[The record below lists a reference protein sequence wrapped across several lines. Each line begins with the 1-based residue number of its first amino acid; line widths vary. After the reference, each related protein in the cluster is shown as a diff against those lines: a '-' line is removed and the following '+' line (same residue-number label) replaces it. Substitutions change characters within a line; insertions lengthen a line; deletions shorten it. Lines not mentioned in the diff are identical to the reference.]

1 VLGVTKLTNVSS
13 REVPKLNSPSIS
25 KEPTSS
31 YKYEIY
37 VICDYW
43 NKKETSDGSKSGYSQ
58 RTKVTQYVGPK
69 KQKMSFRLHCPILGQ
84 T

>member
-13 REVPKLNSPSIS
+13 REVPKLNGPSIS

-37 VICDYW
+37 VMCDYW
-43 NKKETSDGSKSGYSQ
+43 NKKECSRKY
-58 RTKVTQYVGPK
+58 YVQVQTFLRAATVNE
-69 KQKMSFRLHCPILGQ
+69 QK
-84 T
+84 